1 MNPIL
6 HTLLVNASSWKGFKE
21 SMTNFFQNGLGG
33 PGAAGLGIAIA
44 SIGVVMAVVS
54 FVVHKY
60 NPQSRM
66 PGPVINLLIGL
77 MGTVLISGVGKPIE
91 LLTQARDTIMGWF
104 GL

>member
-6 HTLLVNASSWKGFKE
+6 HTLLVNASSWEGFKQ
-21 SMTNFFQNGLGG
+21 SMTDFFQNGLGG

-44 SIGVVMAVVS
+44 SIGVVMSVVS

-77 MGTVLISGVGKPIE
+77 FGTVLISGVGKPIQ
-91 LLTQARDTIMGWF
+91 LLTQARDTIMGWL

>member
-6 HTLLVNASSWKGFKE
+6 HTLLVNSTSWEGFKQ
-21 SMTNFFQNGLGG
+21 SMTDFFQNGLGG
-33 PGAAGLGIAIA
+33 PGAAGLGIAMA

-54 FVVHKY
+54 FMVHKY

-77 MGTVLISGVGKPIE
+77 FGTVLISGVGKPIQ
-91 LLTQARDTIMGWF
+91 LLTQARDTIMGWL

>member
-6 HTLLVNASSWKGFKE
+6 HTLLVNSASWDGFKK
-21 SMTNFFQNGLGG
+21 SMTEFFEYGLGG

-44 SIGVVMAVVS
+44 SIGVVMSVVS

-60 NPQSRM
+60 NPQSRW
-66 PGPVINLLIGL
+66 PGPMVNLLIGL
-77 MGTVLISGVGKPIE
+77 AGTVLISGVGKPIQ
-91 LLTQARDTIMGWF
+91 LLTQARDIIMGWF

>member
-6 HTLLVNASSWKGFKE
+6 HTLLVNASSWDGFKQ
-21 SMTNFFQNGLGG
+21 SMTDFFQNGLGG

-44 SIGVVMAVVS
+44 SIGVVMSVVS

-77 MGTVLISGVGKPIE
+77 FGTVLISGVGKPIQ
-91 LLTQARDTIMGWF
+91 LLTQARDTIMGWL

>member
-1 MNPIL
+1 MNPIS
-6 HTLLVNASSWKGFKE
+6 HTLLVNSASWEGFKQ
-21 SMTNFFQNGLGG
+21 SMTNFFQHGLGG

-77 MGTVLISGVGKPIE
+77 AGTILISGVEKPLK
-91 LLTQARDTIMGWF
+91 LLTQARDIIMGWF